1 MHRAA
6 VLTLVHTVAPL
17 PRSALSGGHTTL
29 VPRSSNAEWL
39 ETLVGGEAATWILSL
54 SAGAGV
60 GAGVGAAVGAGA
72 GPGAGAGAGA
82 GSGGGDGG
90 GGGGGGEGVTRAPAA
105 AAAAAS
111 ADVSAQG
118 VASLCV
124 RLASAEWSAKQLLAL
139 AARLQAEPTY
149 SLSAHSLR
157 YVAA

>member
-39 ETLVGGEAATWILSL
+39 EALVGGEAATWILSL
-54 SAGAGV
+54 SAGANV
-60 GAGVGAAVGAGA
+60 GAGVGADVGAGF
-72 GPGAGAGAGA
+72 
-82 GSGGGDGG
+82 GGCDGG
-90 GGGGGGEGVTRAPAA
+90 GGGGGSEGVTRAPAA

-118 VASLCV
+118 VEFLCV

-149 SLSAHSLR
+149 SLRAHSLT

>member
-39 ETLVGGEAATWILSL
+39 EALVGGEAATWILSL
-54 SAGAGV
+54 SAGANV
-60 GAGVGAAVGAGA
+60 GAGVGADVGAGF
-72 GPGAGAGAGA
+72 
-82 GSGGGDGG
+82 GGCDGG
-90 GGGGGGEGVTRAPAA
+90 GGGGGSEGVTRAPAA

-139 AARLQAEPTY
+139 AARLQAKPTY
-149 SLSAHSLR
+149 SLSAHSLT

>member
-39 ETLVGGEAATWILSL
+39 EALVGGEAATWILSL
-54 SAGAGV
+54 SAGANV
-60 GAGVGAAVGAGA
+60 GAGVGADVGAGF
-72 GPGAGAGAGA
+72 
-82 GSGGGDGG
+82 GGGDGG
-90 GGGGGGEGVTRAPAA
+90 GGGGGSEGVTRAPAA

-139 AARLQAEPTY
+139 AARLQAEPTLY
-149 SLSAHSLR
+149 SLSAHSLT

>member
-39 ETLVGGEAATWILSL
+39 EALVGGEAATWILSL
-54 SAGAGV
+54 SAGANV
-60 GAGVGAAVGAGA
+60 GAGVGADVGAGF
-72 GPGAGAGAGA
+72 
-82 GSGGGDGG
+82 GGGDGG
-90 GGGGGGEGVTRAPAA
+90 GGGGSSEGVTRAPAA

-139 AARLQAEPTY
+139 AARLQAEPIY
-149 SLSAHSLR
+149 SLSAHSLT

>member
-39 ETLVGGEAATWILSL
+39 EALVGGEAATWILSL

-60 GAGVGAAVGAGA
+60 GAGVGADVGAGF
-72 GPGAGAGAGA
+72 
-82 GSGGGDGG
+82 GGGDGG
-90 GGGGGGEGVTRAPAA
+90 GGGGGSEGVTRAPAA

-149 SLSAHSLR
+149 SLSAHSLT

>member
-39 ETLVGGEAATWILSL
+39 EALVGGEAATWILSL
-54 SAGAGV
+54 SASANV
-60 GAGVGAAVGAGA
+60 GAGVGADVGAGF
-72 GPGAGAGAGA
+72 
-82 GSGGGDGG
+82 GGGDGG
-90 GGGGGGEGVTRAPAA
+90 GGGGGSEGVTRAPA

-149 SLSAHSLR
+149 SLSAHSLT

>member
-39 ETLVGGEAATWILSL
+39 EALVGGEAATWILSL
-54 SAGAGV
+54 SAGANV
-60 GAGVGAAVGAGA
+60 GAGVGADVGAGF
-72 GPGAGAGAGA
+72 
-82 GSGGGDGG
+82 GGGDGG
-90 GGGGGGEGVTRAPAA
+90 GGGGGSEGVTRAPAA

-139 AARLQAEPTY
+139 AARLQAEPIY
-149 SLSAHSLR
+149 SLSAHSLT

>member
-39 ETLVGGEAATWILSL
+39 EALVGGEAATWILSL
-54 SAGAGV
+54 SAGANV
-60 GAGVGAAVGAGA
+60 GAGVGADVGAGF
-72 GPGAGAGAGA
+72 
-82 GSGGGDGG
+82 GGGDGG
-90 GGGGGGEGVTRAPAA
+90 GGGGGSEGVTRAPAA

-149 SLSAHSLR
+149 SLSAHSLT

>member
-39 ETLVGGEAATWILSL
+39 EALVGGEAATWILSL
-54 SAGAGV
+54 SAGANV
-60 GAGVGAAVGAGA
+60 GAGVGADVGAGF
-72 GPGAGAGAGA
+72 
-82 GSGGGDGG
+82 GGGDGG
-90 GGGGGGEGVTRAPAA
+90 GGGGGSEGVTRAPAA

-139 AARLQAEPTY
+139 AARLQAKPTY
-149 SLSAHSLR
+149 SLSAHSLT